1 MTALPTTL
9 KLRQELS
16 SIDTGYGLMSLTWR
30 AEPVPKPQAFDAMK
44 KAIEM
49 AHSMGHKAF
58 FNVGEFYGRDRANL
72 CYVKEFFE
80 KYPELRKDTVISCK
94 GAVELETLTP
104 NGKHDYVVKSVE
116 SSIAAIGGFIDIF
129 EPARLDLS
137 LCSDG
142 QAYPYETFEALAEM
156 VERGAI
162 GGISLSEVTA
172 EQIRAVSKDWSKYL
186 VCVEVELSMFTPAI
200 LTNGVLEAT
209 NELNLVTIIYSP
221 LGRGLLTGTITSSK
235 DIPAGDFR
243 GQLERFKDESIRQNL
258 KLVAFLQE
266 EIVQKRPKS
275 EEITLPQLALGW
287 VKHWNKT
294 ERFSKTHLLPI
305 PSGSSVKRV
314 EENMNEVKAQI
325 TDEEFEKINDY
336 LKNFKTVGDAY
347 EMAK

>member
-1 MTALPTTL
+1 MTALPSTL
-9 KLRQELS
+9 KLQQELS

-44 KAIEM
+44 KVIEI
-49 AHSMGHKAF
+49 AQSMGHKAF

-80 KYPELRKDTVISCK
+80 KYPELRKDTLISCK
-94 GAVELETLTP
+94 GAADLETLVP
-104 NGKHDYVVKSVE
+104 NGRHDNVVKSVE
-116 SSIAAIGGFIDIF
+116 NCIAAIGGFIDIF

-137 LCSDG
+137 ICSDG
-142 QAYPYETFEALAEM
+142 QTYPYETFEALAEM

-172 EQIRAVSKDWSKYL
+172 EQIRAIAKDWSKYL
-186 VCVEVELSMFTPAI
+186 VCVEVELSMFTSAI

-209 NELNLVTIIYSP
+209 NDLKLVTIIYSP

-243 GQLERFKDESIRQNL
+243 GQLQRFKDESLKQNL
-258 KLVAFLQE
+258 TLVAFLQE
-266 EIVQKRPKS
+266 EIVQKRPKNDQ
-275 EEITLPQLALGW
+275 ITLPQLALGW

-294 ERFSKTHLLPI
+294 NLCANTHLLPI
-305 PSGSSVKRV
+305 PSGSSVTRV

-325 TDEEFEKINDY
+325 TDEEFQKINDY
-336 LKNFKTVGDAY
+336 LKSFKTIGDAY